1 MQNFSNILYNLLQ
14 QRGITQRALAEMAH
28 TTEATISRY
37 LTNSDRM
44 PRVDLVA
51 SIANALNV
59 STDYL
64 LGLTSIPN
72 RQSFTEEIENL
83 ISCYSKATESDLK
96 VVWAVLDKY
105 HDSTIKIAASGQ
117 DKWNQKDSP
126 VRQEAVKKFE
136 DK

>member
-1 MQNFSNILYNLLQ
+1 MQNFSNILYSLLQ

-51 SIANALNV
+51 SIAKALNV

-72 RQSFTEEIENL
+72 HQSFTEEVENL
-83 ISCYSKATESDLK
+83 ISCYSKATDNDLK
-96 VVWAVLDKY
+96 VIWAVLDKY
-105 HDSTIKIAASGQ
+105 NDSNVKIAASGQ
-117 DKWNQKDSP
+117 DKWNQKDSTD
-126 VRQEAVKKFE
+126 RQKAIKKFE
-136 DK
+136 GK